1 MYHEYFYDF
10 DGNSILVEAIKNR
23 TSKELTR
30 ANKKVHGGLLS
41 YSLKLWYHK
50 LDNELYPAMKE
61 YMDKELKY

>member
-41 YSLKLWYHK
+41 YRLKL
-50 LDNELYPAMKE
+50 
-61 YMDKELKY
+61 